1 MNEVTLGQAV
11 NFPERFPREA
21 EMIHDMALKSAKAIQ
36 EQNRKFAKQFQQRY
50 FIPRSISVGMLMP
63 HYRQAMLQSVQAMQ
77 KRNADLIAKS
87 IKAQLPAMHA
97 GIMTNRK
104 IIDSVVKTTTNVS
117 IDGFSPTRN
126 QHDTGSSSHT
136 ELISSVDG
144 VHRTHRNVPVDHAL
158 DRQESGTTHHGDE
171 SQGNHKLVGAFDKH
185 YHLSFDQ
192 TLAIASIIL
201 AVLPNYGL
209 SSGYVADAS
218 TTILLA
224 LFALYIKS

>member
-21 EMIHDMALKSAKAIQ
+21 EIIHDMALKSVKAIQ
-36 EQNRKFAKQFQQRY
+36 EQNRKFAKQFQQSY
-50 FIPRSISVGMLMP
+50 FIPRSISAGMLMP
-63 HYRQAMLQSVQAMQ
+63 HYRQAMLQSVRAMQ

-87 IKAQLPAMHA
+87 IKAQLPAMRA

-117 IDGFSPTRN
+117 IDSFSPTWN

-144 VHRTHRNVPVDHAL
+144 VHRAHRNVPVDHEFNS
-158 DRQESGTTHHGDE
+158 QKSGTANHDQI
-171 SQGNHKLVGAFDKH
+171 SQSDHKLTSTFTTQ
-185 YHLSFDQ
+185 YHLSFEQ
-192 TLAIASIIL
+192 TLAIASFIL
-201 AVLPNYGL
+201 AAILNYHL
-209 SSGYVADAS
+209 DSGYVTDA
-218 TTILLA
+218 TTAILLA
-224 LFALYIKS
+224 VWAAYLKD